1 MLLQRQI
8 PHQFHAEMAD
18 DFISEFRNIY
28 MQDVFLRKVSQ
39 YFLFLVQ
46 SPFVK
51 VSLKNKLKLFWW
63 NSGDDDVDIDKY
75 FAGVLYNESSFG

>member
-1 MLLQRQI
+1 MAIIMLLQRQI
-8 PHQFHAEMAD
+8 PHQFHAGMAD

-46 SPFVK
+46 SSFVK
-51 VSLKNKLKLFWW
+51 VSLKYELKLF
-63 NSGDDDVDIDKY
+63 GGTLVMMTLI
-75 FAGVLYNESSFG
+75 